1 MECTPSSL
9 AYIVLTCFFFSSHFF
24 VCMCMLWCVPV
35 YALVYVGVHIC
46 VVCVYR
52 QKDNH
57 RRQSSAYPHFEMRF
71 LVGLEL
77 FHIDHVSLF
86 SSPAFRDPGSSAHL
100 VVWG

>member
-1 MECTPSSL
+1 M
-9 AYIVLTCFFFSSHFF
+9 
-24 VCMCMLWCVPV
+24 CMCMLWCVPV